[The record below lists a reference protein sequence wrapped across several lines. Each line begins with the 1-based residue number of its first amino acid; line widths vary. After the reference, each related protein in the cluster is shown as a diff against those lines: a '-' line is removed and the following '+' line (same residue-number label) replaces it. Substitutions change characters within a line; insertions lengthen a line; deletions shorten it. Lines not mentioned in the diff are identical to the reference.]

1 LRRFAGEPLDA
12 AVSGHSGPR
21 LMGRGSTVSE
31 YAVPILPSRNLRETL
46 AFYERLGFENR
57 GTPPEEWDYMILGR
71 GGVELHFIAA
81 PDTDPLTTSAS
92 CYVFV
97 PDADVL
103 HKRVEAGRCTSRPY
117 DRQPPGSPMDTDY
130 GMREFALVDGSGN
143 LVRIGSQQR
152 PD

>member
-1 LRRFAGEPLDA
+1 
-12 AVSGHSGPR
+12 
-21 LMGRGSTVSE
+21 MGRGSTVSE

-57 GTPPEEWDYMILGR
+57 STPPEEWDYMILGR

-97 PDADVL
+97 PDADAL
-103 HKRVEAGRCTSRPY
+103 HDEWKQIGVPHDRTTGSRLEA
-117 DRQPPGSPMDTDY
+117 PMDTDY
-130 GMREFALVDGSGN
+130 GMREFALVEGSGN